1 MSLSNK
7 KIFLIAISIFTL
19 LLSIALY
26 VDIQNGVF
34 DKKTTKIKAYNI
46 KSTPY
51 RHRNNTYRQVST
63 TKRNSL
69 KPITAKSRKLTNEEI
84 MLSRIKTTYLRYIE
98 YSLRLNWKN
107 PTGDNT
113 LTSAYTIF
121 IKPNGS
127 VSGYCPLR
135 TSNDEFFNDTAIMT
149 IAKTVPFHP
158 IPEAF
163 NKPDGIALQVFFNGE
178 EVQAGAISSQND
190 NTSYPLPYNK
200 TVITTP
206 EISNTKDLR
215 IQSRIDSKYVSHF
228 NLYKQVQTNWAP
240 PLDRNSSVTANF
252 KLYKDGSIQNLE
264 IEESTGDKEAESAA
278 LKAVKAIKLN
288 SYKDFD
294 ERGFVNVNYRFE
306 VVDNI

>member
-7 KIFLIAISIFTL
+7 KIFLIGISIFTI
-19 LLSIALY
+19 LLSITLY
-26 VDIQNGVF
+26 IDIQNGVF
-34 DKKTTKIKAYNI
+34 NKNLTQTKTYNTKRSQYKH
-46 KSTPY
+46 S
-51 RHRNNTYRQVST
+51 NNTYRQYRTTQRTSST
-63 TKRNSL
+63 
-69 KPITAKSRKLTNEEI
+69 PIASKSRKLTNEEM

-107 PTGDNT
+107 PTDDNT

-135 TSNDEFFNDTAIMT
+135 KSNDEFFNDTAIMT

-163 NKPDGIALQVFFNGE
+163 NKPEGIALQVYFNGE

-215 IQSRIDSKYVSHF
+215 IQSRIDSRHYPHF
-228 NLYKQVQTNWAP
+228 QLYRQVQANWAP

-264 IEESTGDKEAESAA
+264 IEESTGDKEAETAA